1 MKRNLLFI
9 ILLLLLPGLH
19 QVFATSTIKKVAPTF
34 WWAGMKNPELQILL
48 YGDRI
53 SSADV
58 SLSAD
63 NITLQEVV
71 KQENPNYLVLYL
83 DLSKAAPQN
92 FDIILKQG
100 KKHLQ
105 CLIALEH
112 IAGSEF
118 LRHFI
123 SPVIGALSLRGIFG
137 RFPFTL
143 YFLDKCLH

>member
-19 QVFATSTIKKVAPTF
+19 QVFAASTIKKVAPTF

-63 NITLQEVV
+63 DITLQEVV

-92 FDIILKQG
+92 FDIHPETRQKANQNP
-100 KKHLQ
+100 
-105 CLIALEH
+105 
-112 IAGSEF
+112 
-118 LRHFI
+118 LR
-123 SPVIGALSLRGIFG
+123 A
-137 RFPFTL
+137 
-143 YFLDKCLH
+143 

>member
-9 ILLLLLPGLH
+9 ILLLLLLPGLH
-19 QVFATSTIKKVAPTF
+19 QVFAASTIKKVAPTF

-83 DLSKAAPQN
+83 NLSKAAPQN

-100 KKHLQ
+100 KKQTKIPYELKQ
-105 CLIALEH
+105 
-112 IAGSEF
+112 
-118 LRHFI
+118 LRQ
-123 SPVIGALSLRGIFG
+123 
-137 RFPFTL
+137 
-143 YFLDKCLH
+143 

>member
-19 QVFATSTIKKVAPTF
+19 QVFAASTIKKVAPTF

-100 KKHLQ
+100 KKQTKIPYELKQ
-105 CLIALEH
+105 RRPKCF
-112 IAGSEF
+112 GS
-118 LRHFI
+118 R
-123 SPVIGALSLRGIFG
+123 
-137 RFPFTL
+137 RF
-143 YFLDKCLH
+143 

>member
-19 QVFATSTIKKVAPTF
+19 QVFAASTIKKVAPTF

-63 NITLQEVV
+63 
-71 KQENPNYLVLYL
+71 
-83 DLSKAAPQN
+83 KARRSNQN
-92 FDIILKQG
+92 LLLP
-100 KKHLQ
+100 KHS
-105 CLIALEH
+105 
-112 IAGSEF
+112 AGA
-118 LRHFI
+118 
-123 SPVIGALSLRGIFG
+123 V
-137 RFPFTL
+137 
-143 YFLDKCLH
+143 